1 MMAHPISSIALALLV
16 ALWAQAAAA
25 YDWITIKPG
34 DGKSAIDMP
43 GPPRESVEDID
54 TPYGPAR
61 MHIAELFFADDESYI
76 STYVD
81 YDAKALEGHTP
92 QQVLKA
98 AQDAMLGDM
107 EEGRLRL
114 ESEIAI
120 DGNPGRAF
128 VIVENGGIFFSVR
141 SYLVADRLYQNI
153 AITRQQQASG
163 PVVSRFLQSFALV
176 KP

>member
-1 MMAHPISSIALALLV
+1 MMARPNPSLALLLLL

-25 YDWITIKPG
+25 YDWITVKPG
-34 DGKSAIDMP
+34 DGKFAIDMP
-43 GPPRESVEDID
+43 GPPRESAEDID

-61 MHIAELFFADDESYI
+61 MHIAELFFADDESYVA
-76 STYVD
+76 TYID
-81 YDAKALEGHTP
+81 YDAKVLEGRTS

-107 EEGRLRL
+107 EEGKLRL
-114 ESEIAI
+114 EAEIAI

-128 VIVENGGIFFSVR
+128 VIVEKGGIFYSVR
-141 SYLVADRLYQNI
+141 SFLVGNRLYQNI

-163 PVVSRFLQSFALV
+163 PVVGRFLQSFVLT